1 MSHQQSSGFTYQQA
15 GVDNAS
21 AGRAKDRIGDMVRQT
36 YTADVL
42 GDFGH
47 FGGMFRSP
55 GDRSSILV
63 SSADSVGTK
72 VLLAVH
78 AGRHDGIGVDLVNH
92 CVNDILCTG
101 ARPLFFLDY
110 FATSSLDEAVLGDIV
125 AGMTTACHDA
135 GCALI
140 GGETAQLP
148 GIYRENTY
156 DLAGF
161 IVGSVGEESIIDG
174 SSIRPGH
181 VVIGLPSNGLH
192 TNGYS
197 LARAVLGLTDSDAAT
212 LQGRLDEYVSELG
225 EALGDALLRPHR
237 SYLNLVQPYIDRGV
251 ITGMAHITG
260 GGIRGNLERII
271 PDDCVAVIETGSWT
285 TPPLFDLIQQRGEVA
300 STEMFAVFN
309 MGIGF
314 ILVVDETSA
323 ESIVTSEPDAY
334 RIGYISSADSPSGRV
349 ILTGPGL
356 DQE

>member
-1 MSHQQSSGFTYQQA
+1 MSQQKPSGFTYQQA
-15 GVDNAS
+15 GVDNTS
-21 AGRAKDRIGDMVRQT
+21 AGRAKDRIGEMVRQT

-55 GDRSSILV
+55 GGGSEILV

-78 AGRHDGIGVDLVNH
+78 ADRHDGIGIDLVNH
-92 CVNDILCTG
+92 SVNDILCCG

-110 FATSSLDEAVLGDIV
+110 FATSSLEESVLGDIV
-125 AGMTTACHDA
+125 AGMATACQDA

-148 GIYRENTY
+148 GIYQENTY

-161 IVGSVGEESIIDG
+161 IVGTVDEQSIIDG
-174 SSIRPGH
+174 SAIRPGH
-181 VVIGLPSNGLH
+181 ALVGLKSNGLH

-197 LARAVLGLTDSDAAT
+197 LARAVFGLTEGDPGT
-212 LQGRLDEYVSELG
+212 LRERLDAHYPELG
-225 EALGDALLRPHR
+225 ESLGEALLRPHR
-237 SYLNLVQPYIDRGV
+237 SYLSMATRYIEQGIV
-251 ITGMAHITG
+251 AGMAHITG

-271 PDDCVAVIETGSWT
+271 PDDCTAMVDTSSWQ
-285 TPPLFDLIQQRGEVA
+285 PIPLFELIREHGQVEPA
-300 STEMFAVFN
+300 EMFDVFN

-314 ILVVDETSA
+314 ILVVDEAAA
-323 ESIVTSEPDAY
+323 EQIVEQEEDAVLIGTVTASDVSED
-334 RIGYISSADSPSGRV
+334 RV
-349 ILTGPGL
+349 KLVGPGF
-356 DQE
+356 E